1 LILSSLEVAEFTF
14 VDSQIVV
21 CENPPI
27 YAVVLRPNE
36 TFRRMSPLKDVT
48 LLIAAILALIA
59 GWTDW
64 RRRRIPNWLTIPGL
78 LVGIAIN
85 AVAGGWLGAKLSLEG
100 AGLGLLLLFPFVL
113 VRALGA
119 GDWKLTG
126 ALGAFLGPH
135 RLLVALAG
143 AILLAGLMAV
153 ILIVYRRRVG
163 QTLRNIGRVLFA
175 FATGHPGVSSVSLDN
190 PESLKI
196 PFGVAMTAAVV
207 LLAVARLA
215 FRVLL

>member
-1 LILSSLEVAEFTF
+1 
-14 VDSQIVV
+14 
-21 CENPPI
+21 
-27 YAVVLRPNE
+27 
-36 TFRRMSPLKDVT
+36 MSPLKDAP
-48 LLIAAILALIA
+48 LLLAALLALAA

-78 LVGIAIN
+78 VVGIVAN
-85 AVAGGWLGAKLSLEG
+85 ATAGGWLGTKLSLEG
-100 AGLGLLLLFPFVL
+100 AGLGLVLLFPFVL

-143 AILLAGLMAV
+143 AILLAGVMAV

-163 QTLRNIGRVLFA
+163 QTLRNIGRLLFA
-175 FATGHPGVSSVSLDN
+175 FATGHAGVSSVSLDN
-190 PESLKI
+190 PESLKV
-196 PFGVAMTAAVV
+196 PFGVAMAAAVI
-207 LLAVARLA
+207 LLTIARLGFHIA
-215 FRVLL
+215 V